1 MIHHLLFLIP
11 LETVRLVG
19 SPLDVELDHE
29 GVDKLLPYFSVI
41 QQVKKF
47 LDVRTLECQEPWPPL
62 KAQNININF

>member
-41 QQVKKF
+41 EDFDQFSYKF
-47 LDVRTLECQEPWPPL
+47 L
-62 KAQNININF
+62 